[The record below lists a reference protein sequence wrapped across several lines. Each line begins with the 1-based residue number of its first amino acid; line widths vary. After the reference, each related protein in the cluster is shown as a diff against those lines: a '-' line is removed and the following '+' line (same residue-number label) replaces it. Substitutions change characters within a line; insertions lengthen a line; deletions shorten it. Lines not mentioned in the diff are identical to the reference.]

1 VKRAL
6 VVEDLP
12 TARDWLADIVVLAF
26 PGVDVT
32 TADSITHA
40 RKACEAVTFDLV
52 LVDLH
57 LPDGSGVDLIREISE
72 RSPST
77 DCVVATIYD
86 DDGHLFPALQ
96 AGARGYLL
104 KENDKQQLVTSLKGI
119 VAGTPPLSPKIA
131 RRVLQHFHAPRSEGE
146 PKLTPREIE
155 VLTLAAKG
163 LRVKEIAEHTG
174 MSPHTAA
181 DHLKVIYRKLNVSS
195 RAEAALEASRRG
207 LV

>member
-1 VKRAL
+1 MKRAL

-12 TARDWLADIVVLAF
+12 TARAWLADILELAF
-26 PGVDVT
+26 PVIEVT
-32 TADSITHA
+32 TAEDIAQA
-40 RKACEAVTFDLV
+40 RATCQEATFDLA

-57 LPDGSGVDLIREISE
+57 LPDGSGVELIREINE
-72 RSPST
+72 RTPST
-77 DCVVATIYD
+77 NCIVATIYD
-86 DDGHLFPALQ
+86 DDAHLFPALQ

-104 KENDKQQLVTSLKGI
+104 KENDKHELVASLEGI
-119 VAGTPPLSPKIA
+119 IAGSPPLSPKIA
-131 RRVLQHFHAPRSEGE
+131 RRMLQHFHAPRSDAE

-163 LRVKEIAEHTG
+163 LLVKELAEHTG
-174 MSPHTAA
+174 MSPHTSA

>member
-1 VKRAL
+1 MKSAL

-12 TARDWLADIVVLAF
+12 TTRAWLMDILVLAF
-26 PGVDVT
+26 TEVHVT
-32 TADSITHA
+32 TAGSLAEA
-40 RKACEAVTFDLV
+40 RAATRTANFDLV

-57 LPDGSGVDLIREISE
+57 LPDGSGLDLIREISE
-72 RSPST
+72 RTPST

-86 DDGHLFPALQ
+86 DDAHLFPALQ

-104 KENDKQQLVTSLKGI
+104 KENDKHQLVVSLKGI
-119 VAGTPPLSPKIA
+119 VSGTPPLSPTIA
-131 RRVLQHFHAPRSEGE
+131 RRVLQHFHAARSDDEPR
-146 PKLTPREIE
+146 LTPREVE

-163 LRVKEIAEHTG
+163 LRVKEIAEQIGT
-174 MSPHTAA
+174 SAHTAA
-181 DHLKVIYRKLNVSS
+181 THLKSIYRKLNVSS

>member
-1 VKRAL
+1 MKRAL

-12 TARDWLADIVVLAF
+12 TTRAWLGDILVLAF
-26 PGVDVT
+26 PDVHVT
-32 TADSITHA
+32 AADSLARARDACAHA
-40 RKACEAVTFDLV
+40 EFDLV

-72 RSPST
+72 RTPST

-86 DDGHLFPALQ
+86 DDAHLFPALQ

-104 KENDKQQLVTSLKGI
+104 KENEKQQLVAALKGI

-131 RRVLQHFHAPRSEGE
+131 RRVLAHFHAPRSEDG

-181 DHLKVIYRKLNVSS
+181 DHLKAIYRKLNVSS